1 MPAAPL
7 VAKKLKA
14 GSSSAAIGMEL
25 DRRAHVYANE
35 IHPERTPDNL
45 YWVGGE
51 WVAARDGAK
60 PEPLD
65 EAIERRMGELNTKR
79 KIRADAV
86 KAEGFVLSSNGQL
99 DEPTAVEFLKEGV
112 EFMAER
118 YGREN
123 VLAAAIH
130 LDEATPHAQFWL
142 APVIHDEATGYDRL
156 SAKELFTPNKVDRK
170 AKKVIEEGTLTKLQK
185 DFYREV
191 SSRYGYSEPFTADQ
205 RMANGKVYK
214 SQAAY
219 KADKA
224 VSDAREELEAVRG
237 EVQAALGELGTVQA
251 DTAAENERLEWL
263 RQARREA
270 EGRVGELGE
279 RIAAAQQGG
288 NRLGGEYDAAL
299 GEAGAVLGRAKDLV
313 AECQDAVSKSFK
325 GRGIPEC
332 ADSRDRE
339 SAARAAI
346 GGLRDRLR
354 GVQQR
359 LGNLLDRFAVAV
371 RDFGRGWGLL
381 STRGAEIA
389 REQHERGMDDWG
401 VDLDTDA
408 AEARAV
414 AREERTPMRLA
425 ELAKECAAA
434 AGTWEPSRGRRIDH
448 GAR

>member
-45 YWVGGE
+45 YWVDGE

-86 KAEGFVLSSNGQL
+86 KAEGFVLSSNAQL

-112 EFMAER
+112 DWMAER

-123 VLAAAIH
+123 ILAAAIH
-130 LDEATPHAQFWL
+130 VDEDTPHAQFWI
-142 APVIHDEATGYDRL
+142 APVIHDPETGYDRL
-156 SAKELFTPNKVDRK
+156 SGKELFTPNKVDRK
-170 AKKVIEEGTLTKLQK
+170 AKKVIEEGTLTKLQR

-191 SSRYGYSEPFTADQ
+191 SSRYGFSEPFTADQ

-279 RIAAAQQGG
+279 RIEAAGQGG

-299 GEAGAVLGRAKDLV
+299 GEADAALGRAKDLV

-325 GRGIPEC
+325 GRGVPEC

-359 LGNLLDRFAVAV
+359 LGDLLDRFAVAV

-381 STRGAEIA
+381 SKRGAEIA
-389 REQHERGMDDWG
+389 REQHERDMDSWG
-401 VDLDTDA
+401 VDLDSEVA
-408 AEARAV
+408 AARK
-414 AREERTPMRLA
+414 ERTPMRLA
-425 ELAKECAAA
+425 DLAKQVAADA
-434 AGTWEPSRGRRIDH
+434 RGQVPSQGRRINHNH